1 MNWKTAVFIP
11 AVGCLVLVGCQ
22 SADPLPWR
30 LIALGTT
37 PLTTALE
44 DGQVVVAHAWNAE
57 GAEDATGWPGM
68 LFPSDTGQRNLQVM
82 RDLRTLPTLTC
93 GDVIRFSPAAMP
105 LTLRQQ
111 FGWTDETADSISV
124 QWECLN
130 VLALGPW
137 GMEAVAKAQDPVA
150 AESAFLASLMRWAPN
165 QVQTTT
171 SPYQLGDSI
180 HLQIVTTR
188 PDGQRVGDTVR
199 LGFRKG
205 QPDQV
210 VPALEPGLASAG
222 PGATWTVW
230 SLSKDGFGS
239 EAHPHLRLP
248 AHTPLHF
255 EVQAH

>member
-68 LFPSDTGQRNLQVM
+68 LFPSETGQRNLQVM

-93 GDVIRFSPAAMP
+93 GDVIRFSPSSMP
-105 LTLRQQ
+105 LTLREH
-111 FGWTDETADSISV
+111 FGWTVKSEDNISV
-124 QWECLN
+124 RWDCMDGI
-130 VLALGPW
+130 ALGPW
-137 GMEAVAKAQDPVA
+137 GMAAVAKAQDPAA